1 MFQVSPFQSFP
12 ILPIHAPFCLF
23 CVSFEFFF
31 SFNCMVTE
39 TSQLFSR
46 PAGDI
51 QNGLMLDDLAPLNDR
66 TMRIK

>member
-1 MFQVSPFQSFP
+1 
-12 ILPIHAPFCLF
+12 
-23 CVSFEFFF
+23 
-31 SFNCMVTE
+31 MVTE